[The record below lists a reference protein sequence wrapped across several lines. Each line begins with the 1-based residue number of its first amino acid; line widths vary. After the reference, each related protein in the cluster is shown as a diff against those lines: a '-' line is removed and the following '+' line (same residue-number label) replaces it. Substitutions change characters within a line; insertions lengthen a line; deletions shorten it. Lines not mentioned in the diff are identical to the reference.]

1 MLYTVHTR
9 FTARDKETG
18 FIRRYS
24 QTDKIEAPDKDTAK
38 MSAWLKIQNDKNNE
52 FVTFDG
58 SNARLS
64 HRK

>member
-1 MLYTVHTR
+1 MLYTVHTS

-18 FIRRYS
+18 FIRRYC
-24 QTDKIEAPDKDTAK
+24 QTDKIEAPDKETAK
-38 MSAWLKIQNDKNNE
+38 TSAWLKIQNDKNNE

-58 SNARLS
+58 SSARLS

>member
-1 MLYTVHTR
+1 MLYTVHTM
-9 FTARDKETG
+9 FKARDKETG

-24 QTDKIEAPDKDTAK
+24 ETDKIEAPDKDTAK
-38 MSAWLKIQNDKNNE
+38 MSAWLKIQNDKDIE
-52 FVTFDG
+52 DVTFEG

>member
-1 MLYTVHTR
+1 MLYTVHTN

-18 FIRRYS
+18 FIRLYS
-24 QTDKIEAPDKDTAK
+24 RTDKIEAPDKDTAK
-38 MSAWLKIQNDKNNE
+38 MTAWLKIQNDKNNE
-52 FVTFDG
+52 FVAFEG

>member
-18 FIRRYS
+18 FIRKFC
-24 QTDKIEAPDKDTAK
+24 QTDKIEAQDKETAK
-38 MSAWLKIQNDKNNE
+38 MTAWLKIVNSGENE
-52 FVTFDG
+52 FITFDG